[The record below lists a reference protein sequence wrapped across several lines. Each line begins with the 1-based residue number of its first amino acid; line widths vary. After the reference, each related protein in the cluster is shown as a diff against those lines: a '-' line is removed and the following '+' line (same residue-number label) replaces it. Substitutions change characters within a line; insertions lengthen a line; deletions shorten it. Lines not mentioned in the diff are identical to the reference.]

1 MTAMGE
7 TEVLAHY
14 VASARYE
21 DLPAEVVAHTKKI
34 MMDTIACGL
43 GGRKTREGDILLDI
57 VKEMGGKPQATIMG
71 DATRV
76 SCEQAAQVNRV
87 LTNMLD
93 YDDDIL
99 TPNIGHMSSV
109 LVPVALAIGEYTHA
123 SGKDIIN
130 ALVLGYEVIIR
141 LRQAV
146 DPTEEI
152 FLKSFE
158 KIDFSGLAFGATA
171 VAGKLL
177 GLNGEQLADAFGL
190 TGYVRIKR
198 VPDNNKDREKEGM
211 ARWMKV
217 TGGDA
222 TIPSIHAAFLAQR
235 GFPGDRTILNQG
247 RGYEG
252 TVGSDR
258 YDTTKLI
265 ADLGKRYGMLKI
277 CFKFYSSCRLISATL
292 EAAAAIASE
301 KGIKAE
307 DVEQVI
313 VKVQKNVSR
322 NMALYEPKYMIQAQF
337 SVPYLV
343 TLVLMGEPTGP
354 NWFTEEMLKNPRVR
368 EFQHK
373 VKLEEDPEATKV
385 GWGPMNVRWNST
397 VEITAKD
404 GKRFTQHVEYPKG
417 EPENPFTHREHI
429 DKLTNMGSWLGMKKP
444 QINKLIETLDRLE
457 ELSTL
462 SELTHLL
469 VP

>member
-1 MTAMGE
+1 MGE
-7 TEVLAHY
+7 TEVLANY
-14 VASARYE
+14 VARGRYE

-34 MMDTIACGL
+34 VSDTIACGL
-43 GGRKTREGDILLDI
+43 GGRKTREGDVLLDI
-57 VKEMGGKPQATIMG
+57 VKEMGGKPQATVMG

-99 TPNIGHMSSV
+99 TPNIGHMSSL

-130 ALVLGYEVIIR
+130 ALALGYEVIIR
-141 LRQAV
+141 LREAV
-146 DPTEEI
+146 DHSVEV

-177 GLNGEQLADAFGL
+177 GLNGEQMANAFGL

-198 VPDNNKDREKEGM
+198 VRDNNPNQEKEGM
-211 ARWMKV
+211 APWMKV

-222 TIPSIHAAFLAQR
+222 TLPSIHAAFLAQR

-247 RGYEG
+247 RGYEV

-277 CFKFYSSCRLISATL
+277 CFKFYSSCRLTSATL

-301 KGIKAE
+301 NSIKAE
-307 DVEQVI
+307 DVQQVI
-313 VKVQKNVSR
+313 VRAQKNVSR
-322 NMALYEPKYMIQAQF
+322 NMALCEPKYMIQAQF
-337 SVPYLV
+337 CVPYLV
-343 TLVLMGEPTGP
+343 TMVLMGEPTGP
-354 NWFTEEMLKNPRVR
+354 NWFTDDMLKNPGVR
-368 EFQHK
+368 EFQRK

-385 GWGPMNVRWNST
+385 GWGPMNVIWNGT
-397 VEITAKD
+397 VEITTKD
-404 GKRFTQHVEYPKG
+404 GKCFTKHVEYPKG
-417 EPENPFTHREHI
+417 EPENPFTRQDHI
-429 DKLTNMGSWLGMKKP
+429 DKLTNMASWLGMKQS
-444 QINKLIETLDRLE
+444 QIDELIQTLDSLE
-457 ELSTL
+457 KLGPI
-462 SELTHLL
+462 SELTRLL